1 MNVPEGVNGIQ
12 VGAFINIQELKTLV
26 LPSTFS
32 FINYNL
38 NLNDYKNIYVGI
50 NQIILIMN
58 AIYIQLN
65 LQKMTLPLMLE

>member
-1 MNVPEGVNGIQ
+1 MIIRI
-12 VGAFINIQELKTLV
+12 FM
-26 LPSTFS
+26 F
-32 FINYNL
+32 
-38 NLNDYKNIYVGI
+38 GI